1 MNRLEFRDSNSLFMD
16 ITLKG
21 SIVETLQESK
31 IDCLVREK
39 DLYMYYFITQYPSRT
54 LVFVNSID
62 AIRQLIPIMRLL
74 NIEVFGLYAQMQQ
87 RQRLKNLDRFKQNL
101 NAVMVASD
109 VAARG
114 LDIPL
119 IYIHRSGRTARARN
133 E

>member
-1 MNRLEFRDSNSLFMD
+1 
-16 ITLKG
+16 
-21 SIVETLQESK
+21 
-31 IDCLVREK
+31 
-39 DLYMYYFITQYPSRT
+39 MYYFITQYPSRT

-119 IYIHRSGRTARARN
+119 VEHMIHY
-133 E
+133 